1 MGEQSRAAGNA
12 LHMPVMLK
20 ECLELLG
27 SAIAKHPAPVM
38 IDATLGMGGHSEA
51 FLQKFPHLN
60 VIGIDRDDEA
70 LALAGERLAP
80 FRSRLTLVKATYDR
94 IGAIAKAKASGHVQ
108 AILMDLGVSSLQ
120 LDEQARGFSYAH
132 DAPLDMRMD
141 ATSALTA
148 QEILDTWPQG
158 EIARILKVYGEE
170 RFARAIAARIVERRA
185 DNPLRSTGDLADVV
199 KATIPAPARRKGGNP
214 AKRTFQALRI
224 AVNNELDVLEKAL
237 PAALDA
243 LAIGGRIVVESYQS
257 LEDKRVKA
265 AFAQAT
271 SSHSPQGL
279 PVELAGYEAHFKPLT
294 RGAMKASASE
304 QASNPRSRSVR
315 LRGVERISEEDTR

>member
-1 MGEQSRAAGNA
+1 MGEQVRAAGNA
-12 LHMPVMLK
+12 LHTPVMLK

-27 SAIAKHPAPVM
+27 SAIARHPSPVM

-51 FLQKFPHLN
+51 FLQEFPQLRI
-60 VIGIDRDDEA
+60 IGIDRDEEA

-80 FRSRLTLVKATYDR
+80 YRRRLTLVKATYDH
-94 IGAIAKAKASGHVQ
+94 IASIARAKASGSVQ

-141 ATSALTA
+141 ARSSLTA
-148 QEILDTWPQG
+148 QEILDTWPQA

-170 RFARAIAARIVERRA
+170 RFAHAIAARIVARRGEE
-185 DNPLRSTGDLADVV
+185 PVRSTGELAELI
-199 KATIPAPARRKGGNP
+199 KAVIPAPARRKGGNP

-224 AVNNELDVLEKAL
+224 AVNNELDVLERAL
-237 PAALDA
+237 PAALQSVA
-243 LAIGGRIVVESYQS
+243 VGGRILIESYQS
-257 LEDKRVKA
+257 LEDKLVKS
-265 AFAQAT
+265 AFHQAT
-271 SSHSPQGL
+271 SSRSPQGL
-279 PVELAGYEAHFKPLT
+279 PMELAGYEAHFTPLT

-315 LRGVERISEEDTR
+315 LRGVERISEEG